1 MLELALTGTGHCVD
15 SLIIWL
21 LVDYKREGRTHSH
34 THWHRHTH
42 AHSCTGLQWSTFPH
56 SRRQQTKAQGRR
68 NWWGQR
74 NCDKACCE
82 RQLLSAASFLMCLRS
97 LSLFPTLI
105 LSLSLSWLPRISL
118 SCLRFKMKTHKNRTH
133 RAGPVFNFTHA
144 RVCQSNHKENYIA
157 KLSGNEAWHSPSSS
171 SSFFPFPVRSW
182 PNFKLDIVSQG
193 RRGKVN
199 HSKNFDF
206 I

>member
-1 MLELALTGTGHCVD
+1 MNWMLELALTGTGHCVD

-34 THWHRHTH
+34 THTDTDTHMHTLVRDYNG
-42 AHSCTGLQWSTFPH
+42 AHSHIAGDN
-56 SRRQQTKAQGRR
+56 RQKHKADGTDEAKGTATKPVVKGNSFQ
-68 NWWGQR
+68 QLPFL
-74 NCDKACCE
+74 CACA
-82 RQLLSAASFLMCLRS
+82 LS
-97 LSLFPTLI
+97 LS

-171 SSFFPFPVRSW
+171 SSFFPSPVRSW